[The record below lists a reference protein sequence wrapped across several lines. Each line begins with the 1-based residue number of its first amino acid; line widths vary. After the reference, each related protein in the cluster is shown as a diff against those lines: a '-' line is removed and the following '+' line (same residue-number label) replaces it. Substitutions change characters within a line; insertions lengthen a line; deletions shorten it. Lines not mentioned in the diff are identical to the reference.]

1 MTASRV
7 RRSYVV
13 ERVLAWA
20 SLGLPPLFWA
30 GNFIVSRAVRDLT
43 APLTLLMVRW
53 VIAFACLLPF
63 VVPTMRRDA
72 ALYWQYRWLMLGT
85 ALTGIVG
92 FNTLV
97 YVGVRTTTASNALLM
112 NALIPVLIAF
122 FGAVFYRQRLTV
134 AQGAGLIL
142 SLLGVF
148 TLVLHGQW
156 SQWRTLS
163 FVPGDGIV
171 LAAMVCFAFYTL
183 WIRRLPADLDRLGVL
198 GAHVTIALS
207 VLVPLW
213 FIAPMTATAAHW
225 SILLVGAVLY
235 VGIFPSVLAYLL
247 YMRAVRFFGAERA
260 GLSIHLIP
268 AFGVILSILFLH
280 EHLHLWHFAG
290 IAAIAMGLVC
300 SSFRQK
306 HKPPIQDS
314 NISHHA

>member
-1 MTASRV
+1 MTATRIRRTRGVKRV
-7 RRSYVV
+7 V
-13 ERVLAWA
+13 AWV

-72 ALYWQYRWLMLGT
+72 ALYWRHRWLMLGT

-92 FNTLV
+92 FNALV

-112 NALIPVLIAF
+112 NALIPVLIVF

-148 TLVLHGQW
+148 TLALHGQW
-156 SQWRTLS
+156 SQWHTLS
-163 FVPGDGIV
+163 FVPGDGVV

-183 WIRRLPADLDRLGVL
+183 WIRQLPADLDRLGVL
-198 GAHVTIALS
+198 GAHVTIGLS

-213 FIAPMTATAAHW
+213 FIAPATATSAHW
-225 SILLVGAVLY
+225 SIILVVAAVY

-280 EHLHLWHFAG
+280 ERLHLWHFGG
-290 IAAIAMGLVC
+290 IAAIASGLVC
-300 SSFRQK
+300 SSFPQK
-306 HKPPIQDS
+306 HIPPIQDRD
-314 NISHHA
+314 ISRPV